1 MIFSD
6 NPRIPCPS
14 PLYKGDQSPGILILT
29 GAWTSL
35 PSENQHLHKP
45 GDHGDPAKLST
56 ALEKNIAAIKQVL
69 GPDNVDIIVR
79 EFIIATKPEPAAAA
93 IIYID
98 GLADKIALQFAII
111 QPLLFLSTLRSDNN
125 QKITEENLFHYL
137 RYCLLPTANS
147 AEAET
152 QQGVIN
158 HIIVGDTVVLIDGL
172 TKAIVVDTKS
182 WEHRGVGEPKTEVAV
197 RGPHE
202 ALTET
207 IRVNTALIRR
217 KLRSPH
223 LRLDMLTI
231 GRRSHTDVAVA
242 WIEGITN
249 PQYVEE
255 VHKRLA
261 AIDVDIVMIEGLV
274 EEYIED
280 QPYSPFPQVQIT
292 ERPDRVAAALAEGRV
307 AIIVDGN
314 PMALLVPA
322 NFSTYFQTTED
333 YTERWMFATLLRI
346 LRLFAIITSALLPA
360 FYIAITNYH
369 QEMLPTQ
376 LALAFAQAREN
387 VPLPA
392 IIEALIMIL
401 SLELVREAG
410 LRMPSPVGSTVGVVG
425 ALLLGEAAVSANLAS
440 PILIIVIALS
450 GLSSFIL
457 PQYSQGLVIRF
468 FVYPFLFMAVGWGLF
483 GIVAGVMALVIHLT
497 NLTSLNVPYLE
508 PLWRPVEAF
517 RDTFVRVPMWL
528 MVKRP
533 HFLRPRDS
541 VRQRR
546 IIRTWS
552 PEEEQG
558 GEES

>member
-1 MIFSD
+1 M
-6 NPRIPCPS
+6 
-14 PLYKGDQSPGILILT
+14 
-29 GAWTSL
+29 
-35 PSENQHLHKP
+35 
-45 GDHGDPAKLST
+45 
-56 ALEKNIAAIKQVL
+56 
-69 GPDNVDIIVR
+69 
-79 EFIIATKPEPAAAA
+79 
-93 IIYID
+93 
-98 GLADKIALQFAII
+98 
-111 QPLLFLSTLRSDNN
+111 
-125 QKITEENLFHYL
+125 
-137 RYCLLPTANS
+137 
-147 AEAET
+147 
-152 QQGVIN
+152 
-158 HIIVGDTVVLIDGL
+158 